1 MEGGGE
7 GDGGWMSQDIAEHVR
22 LMHEITWGPLVSVFS
37 EVGGGGAAARVFAH
51 GRVTTLTNKG

>member
-7 GDGGWMSQDIAEHVR
+7 GDGAWMSQDIAEHVR

-37 EVGGGGAAARVFAH
+37 EVGGVGGCCGKSFHSR
-51 GRVTTLTNKG
+51 